1 MPLTITK
8 FVSTDIST
16 PGSDCEHG
24 SVRLGGSEESEVD
37 GEGVSWGR
45 VEVCINGAWGTV
57 CMDLFT
63 QDDADVVCGQ
73 LPGFQKEG
81 KQEMSRM

>member
-1 MPLTITK
+1 M
-8 FVSTDIST
+8 
-16 PGSDCEHG
+16 
-24 SVRLGGSEESEVD
+24 D